1 PRPPSTLTAPT
12 HTCPQPRHSAEGE
25 GFEPSVSL
33 PTTVFKTATFGRSV
47 NPPVRRHCCA
57 SARPQPNRPGP
68 PARPCRTCS
77 ASTGLRRD
85 YSATTPCL
93 LAHPSRAHLYLLWT
107 TDHPPGAYRGPM
119 RAMVITDDAGMTPSD
134 VSEPEAGPD
143 EVVIDVAAAGVN
155 RADLLQLKGLHPPP
169 PGAAT
174 WPGLEVSGTISQV
187 GADVTGWSV
196 GDRVA
201 ALVDGG
207 GYADR
212 ARARAGDLLAVPE
225 HLDLAGAAAFPEAL
239 GTLWSNLAGVPGLD
253 GPAALLRP
261 HASAAPGSHAPTAA
275 GRPTV
280 LPAGAPR
287 GRSARPERR
296 GLPAQ
301 EHLGPGAPWSL
312 GHDRHAEGHQGRNR
326 PRSPARPLAD
336 DPRHRAARPP
346 AGREG
351 DHHGRRGPP
360 RLAA

>member
-1 PRPPSTLTAPT
+1 
-12 HTCPQPRHSAEGE
+12 
-25 GFEPSVSL
+25 
-33 PTTVFKTATFGRSV
+33 
-47 NPPVRRHCCA
+47 
-57 SARPQPNRPGP
+57 
-68 PARPCRTCS
+68 
-77 ASTGLRRD
+77 
-85 YSATTPCL
+85 
-93 LAHPSRAHLYLLWT
+93 
-107 TDHPPGAYRGPM
+107 
-119 RAMVITDDAGMTPSD
+119 MVITDDAGMTPSD

-239 GTLWSNLAGVPGLD
+239 GTLWSNLADVPGLD

-261 HASAAPGSHAPTAA
+261 HASAAPGSDAPTAA
-275 GRPTV
+275 GRTILIHGGSGGVGSVAIQLFSALGARV
-280 LPAGAPR
+280 LTTAGGTARTARCLDLGAAAAIDHRSEDFTQRVRDLTEGRGVDAVLDPIGAAYLDKNISVLAPR
-287 GRSARPERR
+287 GHLAMIGMQKGTKAEIDLAPLLARWLTIHGTGLR
-296 GLPAQ
+296 G
-301 EHLGPGAPWSL
+301 
-312 GHDRHAEGHQGRNR
+312 
-326 PRSPARPLAD
+326 
-336 DPRHRAARPP
+336 RPP
-346 AGREG
+346 AEKAIIMG
-351 DHHGRRGPP
+351 DVARRVWPLVANGTVRPVIHD
-360 RLAA
+360 RLPLVEAAAAHRMLADGEAFGKVLLIP

>member
-1 PRPPSTLTAPT
+1 

-239 GTLWSNLAGVPGLD
+239 GTLWSNLADVPGLD

-261 HASAAPGSHAPTAA
+261 HASAAPGSDAPTAA
-275 GRPTV
+275 GRTILIHGGSGGVGSVAIQLFSALGARV
-280 LPAGAPR
+280 LTTAGGTARTARCLDLGAAAAIDHRSEDFTQRVRDLTEGRGVDAVLDPIGAAYLDKNISVLAP
-287 GRSARPERR
+287 
-296 GLPAQ
+296 
-301 EHLGPGAPWSL
+301 
-312 GHDRHAEGHQGRNR
+312 
-326 PRSPARPLAD
+326 
-336 DPRHRAARPP
+336 
-346 AGREG
+346 
-351 DHHGRRGPP
+351 
-360 RLAA
+360 